1 MKKTG
6 HYCKICGEHKANE
19 KFSGKGHAAHICKS
33 CAAMPLE
40 ERNQAMT
47 LARILNLPW
56 YLSKEQCAWL
66 KKRCHDD
73 RPAIKE
79 AAQQAYECRFPFE
92 ERNRQKKQ
100 YHVDHLSLMVNNDV
114 YDEYGDEIFLNAIFR
129 VSRKDSSISMTE
141 DGQEHAVHI
150 PSDKMTKLLKWIV
163 QHLEIFCWQED
174 YALGKDDWNDDD
186 EWDDAED
193 ESEIGDTPV
202 CWQLDITYRN
212 GVSQQVVS
220 YDSLPDRAEEL
231 VWKLMG
237 YLFPKEDEEENP
249 ME

>member
-47 LARILNLPW
+47 LTRILNLPW

-100 YHVDHLSLMVNNDV
+100 YHVDHLSLMVNDDV

-129 VSRKDSSISMTE
+129 VSRKDSVISMTE
-141 DGQEHAVHI
+141 DGQEHAVHN
-150 PSDKMTKLLKWIV
+150 LW
-163 QHLEIFCWQED
+163 C
-174 YALGKDDWNDDD
+174 
-186 EWDDAED
+186 
-193 ESEIGDTPV
+193 
-202 CWQLDITYRN
+202 
-212 GVSQQVVS
+212 
-220 YDSLPDRAEEL
+220 
-231 VWKLMG
+231 
-237 YLFPKEDEEENP
+237 
-249 ME
+249 